1 MEIKNKIRTSF
12 KSLVQRKQEHGGWKE
27 PQDGDNFYKKHCL
40 PVMTWNKKHLSKQVI
55 PIKYTLEKSLFAVAM
70 LLKVCK
76 SFLLRKSKITCSVL
90 RFVWV
95 QQRSLFLI
103 KISVRSPASLLKRR
117 LQHLSVFLWILLNFQ
132 GRLFCKTSAS
142 NCFWILVQRDRWNAV
157 HFLVKLIKLKSTH
170 F

>member
-12 KSLVQRKQEHGGWKE
+12 KSLVQRKQEHGCWKE

-55 PIKYTLEKSLFAVAM
+55 PIKYTVEKSLFAVAM

-90 RFVWV
+90 RFVWA

-103 KISVRSPASLLKRR
+103 KISVRSPASLLKRDSSTLVFSCEFCQIFKGAYFAKH
-117 LQHLSVFLWILLNFQ
+117 LQATVSE
-132 GRLFCKTSAS
+132 
-142 NCFWILVQRDRWNAV
+142 FWFGAIVEMRCI
-157 HFLVKLIKLKSTH
+157 F
-170 F
+170 